1 DPERHLWLA
10 ENGGRLV
17 AFGALYMPDD
27 AVVRGDP
34 VQIPEL
40 LARIEEQARSEDLSQ
55 LMFILP
61 DTDEPA
67 VRAYLDYGFEVA
79 NNVLQMEL
87 DLAEPPPPANL
98 PHAVSVRTYTDA
110 DARAVQALLDAAYG
124 EWADDYVPMKHED

>member
-1 DPERHLWLA
+1 MRQVEIRRGSWDDFDAVYELVATPQSNPMHLRSRWNVPSFDPERHLWLA
-10 ENGGRLV
+10 ENAERLV

-34 VQIPEL
+34 VQIPDL

-67 VRAYLDYGFEVA
+67 VRAYVDYGFEVA
-79 NNVLQMEL
+79 
-87 DLAEPPPPANL
+87 
-98 PHAVSVRTYTDA
+98 
-110 DARAVQALLDAAYG
+110 
-124 EWADDYVPMKHED
+124 